1 MKILHVI
8 ANLAPRYGGPAKAG
22 LEMAAVLAAKGH
34 EVTIF
39 TTNQDGDGVLD
50 VPVDTPVVKNG
61 VTIRYFPVIQP
72 KFWRTSPAMAL
83 ALNKEI
89 PKFDIVH
96 IHSLYLFHGM
106 AAGHFARK
114 HGVPYIVRP
123 HGTLDPVMHAR
134 HRGRKRIME
143 TLFENRNIRLADALH
158 YTTEEELVLAKPYVH
173 GSSGFVVP
181 NGVNTSEY
189 ADLPMKGSF
198 RRGYRLLDGKKML
211 LFFSRINFKKGLDI
225 LVEAFRDIHRRHPD
239 TVLVL
244 TGPDDE
250 NYGQKVKEWLAKA
263 NLSDFVIFTGMLTG
277 RDKLAVL
284 RDADVFILP
293 SYTENF
299 GISVVEAMAC
309 EVPVVISDKVNIW
322 REVVQEGAGRAVPCD
337 PGKVAEAVSEILNNP
352 ELGAEMGRQG
362 KQLVEKYY
370 EWSQVGV
377 QLEQE
382 YRQLIGKSGRQKAG
396 RSAGAA
402 LEMTR

>member
-50 VPVDTPVVKNG
+50 VPVDTPIVKNG

-123 HGTLDPVMHAR
+123 HGTLDPVMYAR

-158 YTTEEELVLAKPYVH
+158 YTTEEELLLAKPYVH

-189 ADLPMKGSF
+189 ADLPVKGTF

-250 NYGQKVKEWLAKA
+250 NYGHKVKEWLAKA

-299 GISVVEAMAC
+299 GIAVVEAMAC

-337 PGKVAEAVSEILNNP
+337 PAKVAEAVSEILDHP

-370 EWSQVGV
+370 EWTQVGA

>member
-50 VPVDTPVVKNG
+50 VPVDTPIVKNG

-123 HGTLDPVMHAR
+123 HGTLDPVMYAR

-158 YTTEEELVLAKPYVH
+158 ARRSVH
-173 GSSGFVVP
+173 LDRLRHGDAVDCSGP
-181 NGVNTSEY
+181 
-189 ADLPMKGSF
+189 
-198 RRGYRLLDGKKML
+198 
-211 LFFSRINFKKGLDI
+211 SRYSAHQRI
-225 LVEAFRDIHRRHPD
+225 A
-239 TVLVL
+239 
-244 TGPDDE
+244 
-250 NYGQKVKEWLAKA
+250 
-263 NLSDFVIFTGMLTG
+263 
-277 RDKLAVL
+277 
-284 RDADVFILP
+284 
-293 SYTENF
+293 
-299 GISVVEAMAC
+299 
-309 EVPVVISDKVNIW
+309 
-322 REVVQEGAGRAVPCD
+322 
-337 PGKVAEAVSEILNNP
+337 
-352 ELGAEMGRQG
+352 
-362 KQLVEKYY
+362 
-370 EWSQVGV
+370 
-377 QLEQE
+377 
-382 YRQLIGKSGRQKAG
+382 
-396 RSAGAA
+396 AGAA
-402 LEMTR
+402 PGSGQSRSQKQKPGWPPGFCFCCLFAFVLFLGDLLVDSRHALPLRIVLDADEEGFLFLFLDAEDDAVLLRIVAVEKHGIRLVLGFERIYHHHLAVVALFIRHEKDMLFMVMVLAAAAVVVMLMLAHRYPSQFCLP